1 MVSFGFGLMNSLFPI
16 FFTIVFLV
24 VIGMFVTILIKYIS
38 EWNKNN
44 ASPVLTVEAK
54 LVAKREHVSR
64 NSHHNGNHMHHTT
77 STSYYATFEVES
89 KDRIELRVESSEY
102 GMLAEGD
109 MGRLTFQGTRYK
121 GFERTR

>member
-1 MVSFGFGLMNSLFPI
+1 MSSLGFDLMETLFPV
-16 FFTIVFLV
+16 FFTVTFLI
-24 VIGMFVTILIKYIS
+24 VIGMFIFTLIKGVTQ
-38 EWNKNN
+38 WNKNN
-44 ASPVLTVEAK
+44 ASPVLTVDAK

-64 NSHHNGNHMHHTT
+64 HSHHNGSHMHHSS

-89 KDRIELRVESSEY
+89 KDRIELRVDSREY

-109 MGRLTFQGTRYK
+109 TGRLTFQGTRYH